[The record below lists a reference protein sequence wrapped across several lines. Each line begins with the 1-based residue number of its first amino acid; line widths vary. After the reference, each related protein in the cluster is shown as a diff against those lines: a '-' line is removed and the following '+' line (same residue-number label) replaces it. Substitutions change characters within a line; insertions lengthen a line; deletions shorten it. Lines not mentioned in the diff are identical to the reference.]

1 LLWKESFFN
10 NPKGVDD
17 MRSEEIKKG
26 IERAPHRSLL
36 KALGV
41 DDEELNRPFIGVINS
56 YSEIIPGHIHLL
68 RIAEAVKAGI
78 REAGGVPFECE
89 TIGICDGIAMNHSG
103 MCFSLPSRELIADS
117 VESLA
122 EAYKF
127 DGLVAIP
134 NCDKIIPGMLMGLA
148 RVNIPS
154 IMVSGGPMLPG
165 EYNGRRVDLSTIFEA
180 VGAVSSGKKDIEYLK
195 ELEYS
200 VCPGCGSCAGMFT
213 ANSMNCLS
221 EAIGMALP
229 GNGTIPAVEAERIR
243 LAKATGR
250 MIVKLVKEGIT
261 PDRILTRSAFLNGI
275 ALDMALG
282 CSTNTI
288 LHLTAIANE
297 VGIGLDFDEINKIA
311 DRTPYLCHLSP
322 VGPYYVVDLYR
333 AGGVMAVLNE
343 LDKKGLIDGDTLT
356 VSGKR
361 LGELIKDARVKD
373 YNVIRPVDNPI
384 RETGGLSILRG
395 SLAPDGAV
403 VKKSGVSESL
413 YKFTGR
419 ARVFD
424 SEDQATKAIF
434 DNKIEKGDVVVI
446 RYEGPKGGP
455 GMREMLTPTSAL
467 VGMGLDLDVALITD
481 GRFSGATRGLAIGH
495 VSPEAWEGGP
505 IAYVQDGDLIEIDL
519 NKREVNLLV
528 DKEELAK
535 RTYRIP
541 ESHRRKGY
549 LGRYQRLVS
558 SASYGAVMEVNRR

>member
-1 LLWKESFFN
+1 
-10 NPKGVDD
+10 
-17 MRSEEIKKG
+17 MRSDEVKRG

-36 KALGV
+36 KALGI
-41 DDEELNRPFIGVINS
+41 DDEELDKPFIGVINS
-56 YSEIIPGHIHLL
+56 YSEIIPGHMHLTK
-68 RIAEAVKAGI
+68 IAEAVKAGI

-117 VESLA
+117 VESLT

-127 DGLVAIP
+127 DGIIVIP
-134 NCDKIIPGMLMGLA
+134 NCDKIIPGMIMGLA

-154 IMVSGGPMLPG
+154 ILVSGGPMLPG
-165 EYNGRRVDLSTIFEA
+165 EYNSRRIDLSTIFEA
-180 VGAVSSGKKDIEYLK
+180 VGAVASGKKDIEYLR

-200 VCPGCGSCAGMFT
+200 ACPGCGSCAGMFT

-221 EAIGMALP
+221 EAIGIALP
-229 GNGTIPAVEAERIR
+229 GNGTIPAVEADRIR
-243 LAKATGR
+243 LAKAAGR
-250 MIVKLVKEGIT
+250 TIVKLIKENII
-261 PDRILTRSAFLNGI
+261 PEMILTKSAFLNGI

-297 VGIGLDFDEINKIA
+297 LGIGLDFDEINSIA
-311 DRTPYLCHLSP
+311 DKTPYLCHLSP
-322 VGPYYVVDLYR
+322 VGPYYVVDLHR
-333 AGGVMAVLNE
+333 AGGVMAVLKE
-343 LDKKGLIDGDTLT
+343 LDKNGILDRNALT
-356 VSGKR
+356 VSGKS
-361 LGELIKDARVKD
+361 LGELIDEAIVKD
-373 YNVIRPVDNPI
+373 YNVIRPIDNPI
-384 RETGGLSILRG
+384 RKTGGLSILRG
-395 SLAPDGAV
+395 TLAPDGAV
-403 VKKSGVSESL
+403 VKKSGVAESL
-413 YKFTGR
+413 YRFIGR
-419 ARVFD
+419 AKVFD
-424 SEDQATKAIF
+424 SEDEATKAIF
-434 DNKIEKGDVVVI
+434 GNRIEKGDVVVI

-519 NKREVNLLV
+519 NKREINLLV
-528 DKEELAK
+528 DKEDLSK
-535 RTYRIP
+535 RTYKVP

-549 LGRYQRLVS
+549 LGRYQKLVS
-558 SASYGAVMEVNRR
+558 SASFGAVMEVNRR

>member
-1 LLWKESFFN
+1 
-10 NPKGVDD
+10 
-17 MRSEEIKKG
+17 MRSDEIKRG

-36 KALGV
+36 KALGI
-41 DDEELNRPFIGVINS
+41 DDEELNKPFIGVINS
-56 YSEIIPGHIHLL
+56 YSEIIPGHIHLAK
-68 RIAEAVKAGI
+68 IAEAVKAGI

-127 DGLVAIP
+127 DGIVVIP
-134 NCDKIIPGMLMGLA
+134 NCDKIIPGMIMGLA
-148 RVNIPS
+148 RVNIPA
-154 IMVSGGPMLPG
+154 ILVSGGPMLPG
-165 EYNGRRVDLSTIFEA
+165 EYNGRRIDLSTIFEA
-180 VGAVSSGKKDIEYLK
+180 VGAVASGKKDTNYLR

-200 VCPGCGSCAGMFT
+200 ACPGCGSCAGMFT

-221 EAIGMALP
+221 EAIGIALP
-229 GNGTIPAVEAERIR
+229 GNGTIPAVEAGRIR

-250 MIVKLVKEGIT
+250 AIVKLVEESIK
-261 PDRILTRSAFLNGI
+261 PNMILTKSAFLNGI

-297 VGIGLDFDEINKIA
+297 LGIGLDFDEINSIA
-311 DRTPYLCHLSP
+311 DKTPYLCHLSP
-322 VGPYYVVDLYR
+322 VGPYYVVDLHR
-333 AGGVMAVLNE
+333 AGGVMAVLKE
-343 LDKKGLIDGDTLT
+343 LSKKKLIDGNTLT
-356 VSGKR
+356 VSGKK
-361 LGELIKDARVKD
+361 LGELIANTEVKD
-373 YNVIRPVDNPI
+373 YNIIRSIDNPI

-395 SLAPDGAV
+395 TLAPDGAV
-403 VKKSGVSESL
+403 VKKSGVAESL
-413 YKFTGR
+413 YRFVGK
-419 ARVFD
+419 AKVFN
-424 SEDQATKAIF
+424 SEDEATRAIF
-434 DNKIEKGDVVVI
+434 DNKIDKGDVVII

-528 DKEELAK
+528 DKEELSK
-535 RTYRIP
+535 RTYEIP
-541 ESHRRKGY
+541 ESHKRKGY
-549 LGRYQRLVS
+549 LGRYQKLVS
-558 SASYGAVMEVNRR
+558 SASFGAVMEVNRK

>member
-1 LLWKESFFN
+1 
-10 NPKGVDD
+10 
-17 MRSEEIKKG
+17 MRSEEIKVG

-36 KALGV
+36 KALGI
-41 DDEELNRPFIGVINS
+41 DDEELDKPFIGVINS
-56 YSEIIPGHIHLL
+56 YSEIIPGHIHLMK
-68 RIAEAVKAGI
+68 IAEAVKSGI

-127 DGLVAIP
+127 DGLVVIP
-134 NCDKIIPGMLMGLA
+134 NCDKIIPGMIMGLA

-154 IMVSGGPMLPG
+154 IVVSGGPMLPG
-165 EYNGRRVDLSTIFEA
+165 DYNGKRVDLSTIFEA
-180 VGAVSSGKKDIEYLK
+180 VGAVTSGKKSIEYLK

-221 EAIGMALP
+221 EAIGIALP
-229 GNGTIPAVEAERIR
+229 GNGTIPAVESARIR
-243 LAKATGR
+243 LAKSAGR
-250 MIVKLVKEGIT
+250 TIIKLVKEGIT
-261 PDRILTRSAFLNGI
+261 PDKILTKSAFLNGI
-275 ALDMALG
+275 TLDMALG

-297 VGIGLDFDEINKIA
+297 LGITLDFDEINSIA

-322 VGPYYVVDLYR
+322 VGSYYVVDLHR
-333 AGGVMAVLNE
+333 AGGVMAVLKE
-343 LDKKGLIDGDTLT
+343 LSKKGLVDKDTLT
-356 VSGKR
+356 VSGKK
-361 LGELIKDARVKD
+361 LGEIIDTVEVKD
-373 YNVIRPVDNPI
+373 SNVIRPIDNPI

-403 VKKSGVSESL
+403 VKKSGVAESL
-413 YKFTGR
+413 YRFVGK
-419 ARVFD
+419 AKVFD
-424 SEDQATKAIF
+424 SEDDATKAIF
-434 DNKIEKGDVVVI
+434 NNKIEKGDVVVI

-455 GMREMLTPTSAL
+455 GMKEMLTPTSAL

-495 VSPEAWEGGP
+495 ISPEAWEGGP

-528 DKEELAK
+528 DKEELSK

-549 LGRYQRLVS
+549 LGRYQKLVS
-558 SASYGAVMEVNRR
+558 SAAYGAVMEVNRR